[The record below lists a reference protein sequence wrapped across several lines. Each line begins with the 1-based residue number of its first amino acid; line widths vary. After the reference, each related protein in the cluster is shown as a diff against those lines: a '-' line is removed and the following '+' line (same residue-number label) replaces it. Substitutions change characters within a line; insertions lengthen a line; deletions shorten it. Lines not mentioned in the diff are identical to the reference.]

1 MIKIVATYG
10 RGKPIEFRNVTKVV
24 YSTETGTVSVEND
37 DILKHIFPLAT
48 ELTVYASGGIST
60 VSCQGLRAQFWSKN
74 SHISTLTLTCASG

>member
-60 VSCQGLRAQFWSKN
+60 VSCQGLIAIGSVLEQE
-74 SHISTLTLTCASG
+74 